1 MFRSKPYLEETK
13 YVQIE
18 LNTPLTFPG
27 NNQFQTKT
35 GNKFTVNDR
44 DNFYDWYNAYFRVDF
59 KFEAKA
65 NGGNVAADTES
76 APINSSFSLIKN
88 LKVISSGKK
97 LYEADNIHKGIF
109 IKNLL
114 DFSDDYSRSVAKNQ
128 FWYLDSDATTATDGN
143 ATNAG
148 MRARAL
154 LSQGGLMVQ
163 TIIPLNR
170 YSFFEGLSDKLLP
183 PMQLTFEIELQNDQE
198 MIFQNNN
205 TDLRRIVVRRV
216 ELWAPQ
222 LHFTGKGQ
230 TLVNENFLKPTQWKY
245 LNETLHISSARR
257 DANGTWLITPGVK
270 NPQHVFV
277 FIQQSWK
284 QDDYRY
290 NPYIF
295 DTFDIDGDNSA
306 RLDTCRL
313 QYGTKNLPDLPYD
326 HDFKIRILND
336 LINFRYRK
344 NDYNTGVQLQ
354 IANFEKLYPIIYFD
368 LRNTEESVTGDPKQL
383 TLHYKLNQAADA
395 QDYNIFA
402 LVLNEEEFVL
412 KQIGNELVTV

>member
-13 YVQIE
+13 HVQIN

-35 GNKFTVNDR
+35 GYKFTVRDR

-59 KFEAKA
+59 KFETKA
-65 NGGNVAADTES
+65 NGGNIVADTES
-76 APINSSFSLIKN
+76 APINGSFSLIKS

-97 LYEADNIHKGIF
+97 LYEASDIHKGIF

-114 DFSDDYSRSVAKNQ
+114 DFSDDFSRSVAKKQ
-128 FWYLDSDATTATDGN
+128 FWYLDSDATTDTDGN

-183 PMQLTFEIELQNDQE
+183 PMQLDFEIELQNDEE

-205 TDLRRIVVRRV
+205 TDLRRIVVRKF
-216 ELWAPQ
+216 ELWTPQ

-230 TLVNENFLKPTQWKY
+230 TLVNENLLKPTQWKY
-245 LNETLHISSARR
+245 LNETLHSSSARR

-270 NPQHVFV
+270 TPSMFLSSFNKVGNKMITGTTLTSLTHLISMVMT
-277 FIQQSWK
+277 QQDWK
-284 QDDYRY
+284 LAAFSTVQ
-290 NPYIF
+290 NFTLSLI
-295 DTFDIDGDNSA
+295 T
-306 RLDTCRL
+306 TM
-313 QYGTKNLPDLPYD
+313 
-326 HDFKIRILND
+326 IL
-336 LINFRYRK
+336 K
-344 NDYNTGVQLQ
+344 
-354 IANFEKLYPIIYFD
+354 
-368 LRNTEESVTGDPKQL
+368 
-383 TLHYKLNQAADA
+383 
-395 QDYNIFA
+395 
-402 LVLNEEEFVL
+402 
-412 KQIGNELVTV
+412 